1 MNEFLNQ
8 WEALFSLLLSVVAIA
23 IAIISARST
32 ARQSIKM
39 IQSSENNV
47 DRNVQGI
54 KQMVE
59 DYIKQ
64 SKSSLNSMKILACAA
79 IDNAIISIEFNINK
93 LEFEK
98 QQIKAYPYR
107 VVKGKEKAN
116 ESSDNDIESFEIDE
130 NAMNE
135 YNNFKIENIEKHI
148 SNLRVL
154 KNELV
159 DILVSIDED
168 EKYRSQRRGTRW
180 YYPYY

>member
-1 MNEFLNQ
+1 MQEFLINH
-8 WEALFSLLLSVVAIA
+8 WEALSSLLLSVVAIT

-32 ARQSIKM
+32 ARQSEK
-39 IQSSENNV
+39 NV
-47 DRNVQGI
+47 EKNVQGI
-54 KQMVE
+54 NKVLDE
-59 DYIKQ
+59 YIKQ
-64 SKSSLNSMKILACAA
+64 SINHLNTMKYLACAA
-79 IDNAIISIEFNINK
+79 IDNAIINIELNINK

-116 ESSDNDIESFEIDE
+116 ESSNNDMESFEIDE

-135 YNNFKIENIEKHI
+135 YNMYKIDNIKEHI

-154 KNELV
+154 REELL

-168 EKYRSQRRGTRW
+168 EKYRSKRRGFRDHYW
-180 YYPYY
+180 YYYR